1 MTPDLIS
8 ELENSLVKRQDLLI
22 GLDAGTSTTRA
33 VAFTPDGKPIAEGA
47 VPVTLLH
54 PEPGWVEQPAES
66 LVESA
71 CEVLRAVARQIDP
84 SRIAAIGITGQMGGL
99 VLVDVDGQAVSPHL
113 SWLDGRAAAEI
124 DRVMATDGHRLL
136 ELGGLTPYLAPKAA
150 WWRSQRP
157 ALFDRAHRM
166 LMPAGYIMLRLADLD
181 AGGAVVDRSSSGFVG
196 LFDVPR
202 AEVSPALCELWD
214 VPASFAPRV
223 VRAGEVVG
231 RLSLSVA
238 RETGLPEGVPLVA
251 APGDGPAGWL
261 GAGAVDP
268 GLTVD
273 TAGTSDHI
281 GICGDL
287 YAPDTKGQV
296 LICLP
301 SAIDGLWHLQG
312 YTSGTGL
319 THRWYLETFP
329 LPGGIGEAE
338 RLAALL
344 PPGSED
350 LVCIAHFGG
359 RTCPYD
365 PAVSGVWLGLTWR
378 HRNEHLYRALLES
391 VAYEYACYVKAARRL
406 DPAYTPS
413 EVRVIGGGAAS
424 RLWTQVKAD
433 VLGVPFALMEET
445 NYTCWGAALAAG
457 AGVGIFDDLGS
468 AARSAAR
475 IRELVEPE
483 PSATETYQGLVEI
496 YAGLYASLAGAFD
509 ALWQRRQ
516 ESSQRAGL

>member
-1 MTPDLIS
+1 M
-8 ELENSLVKRQDLLI
+8 KRQDVLV

-33 VAFTPDGKPIAEGA
+33 IAFTPDGKPIAEGA
-47 VPVTLLH
+47 AAVTLVH
-54 PEPGWVEQPAES
+54 PEPGWVEQPADV
-66 LVESA
+66 LFESA
-71 CEVLRAVARQIDP
+71 CEALHGIARQVDP
-84 SRIAAIGITGQMGGL
+84 GRIAAIGITGQMGGL
-99 VLVDVDGQAVSPHL
+99 VLVDEDGQAVSPHL

-124 DRVMATDGHRLL
+124 ERVMATESRRLL
-136 ELGGLTPYLAPKAA
+136 QLGGLPPYLAPKAA
-150 WWRSQRP
+150 WWRSERP
-157 ALFDRAHRM
+157 ALFEQAHRM
-166 LMPAGYIMLRLADLD
+166 VMPAGYIALRLADSD

-196 LFDVPR
+196 LFDVPN
-202 AEVSPALCELWD
+202 AEASPALCELWE
-214 VPASFAPRV
+214 VPESLAPRIV
-223 VRAGEVVG
+223 PAGEVVG
-231 RLSLSVA
+231 RLSLPVA
-238 RETGLPEGVPLVA
+238 RGTGLPEGVALVA

-268 GLTVD
+268 GITVD

-281 GICGDL
+281 GICGTF
-287 YAPDTKGQV
+287 YAPDTEGQV

-301 SAIDGLWHLQG
+301 SAIDGRWHLQG

-329 LPGGIGEAE
+329 LPGGIAEAE

-344 PPGSED
+344 PPGSEN
-350 LVCIAHFGG
+350 LICIAHFGG

-391 VAYEYACYVKAARRL
+391 VAYEYACYVRAARRL

-413 EVRVIGGGAAS
+413 EVRVIGGGASS
-424 RLWTQVKAD
+424 RLWTQIKAD

-457 AGVGIFDDLGS
+457 AGIGLFDDLGS

-475 IRELVEPE
+475 IRKLVEPD
-483 PSATETYQGLVEI
+483 PSATETYRGLVEI
-496 YAGLYASLAGAFD
+496 YAGLYASLGGEFH
-509 ALWQRRQ
+509 ALWLRHQ